1 MELMSLEA
9 AEDDENECNNIQKW
23 WDNYIPI
30 LLSVRDGYSHFSMS
44 LCENSFGQIVE
55 GYEPIYED
63 TIIVA
68 NSLKEFLE
76 KIMSNEIDFD

>member
-1 MELMSLEA
+1 MLE
-9 AEDDENECNNIQKW
+9 
-23 WDNYIPI
+23 I
-30 LLSVRDGYSHFSMS
+30 LWLDT
-44 LCENSFGQIVE
+44 NDFGQIVE

-76 KIMSNEIDFD
+76 KIMCNEIDFD